1 MADHREIEQAMA
13 DGQESF
19 LLSSSDAAIL
29 DEQDLERE
37 LDELL
42 EMERKAH
49 VQSTEDG
56 QVDQLAET
64 LQNLPSISTPLTL
77 PSTAP
82 LATTQLTEKKQND
95 RIAVEMV

>member
-1 MADHREIEQAMA
+1 MA
-13 DGQESF
+13 DGQESV
-19 LLSSSDAAIL
+19 LLSTSNAAIL

-64 LQNLPSISTPLTL
+64 LQNLPSISSPLIL
-77 PSTAP
+77 PSSAP
-82 LATTQLTEKKQND
+82 LANAQSTEKKQND
-95 RIAVEMV
+95 RVAVEMV